1 MGKWKTKLV
10 SIIDSTLTNL
20 AVSVA
25 VTLLCNAAHLVKGLL
40 SDYFRGN
47 VLAASGFI
55 LIFTFLLFDVLKRN
69 LCYYTVYLVKNE
81 IRRVYDAYHYTMT
94 FVRPEFIRCTIQFT
108 FRSLRCSMDCD
119 SFLFKWQ
126 GSGYQISANGLN
138 LEKIRNKN
146 GFEEYLLLF
155 PRMMKR
161 NESIEVKLDIELY
174 DEMHT
179 AIPEMQFNVNHPTK
193 NLLMELNIPA
203 EIELDYVTK
212 QCLVGNSDYAV
223 QSESCDVTKRQFVIQ
238 KKKPLFLHKYKFAW
252 QFSK

>member
-1 MGKWKTKLV
+1 
-10 SIIDSTLTNL
+10 
-20 AVSVA
+20 
-25 VTLLCNAAHLVKGLL
+25 
-40 SDYFRGN
+40 
-47 VLAASGFI
+47 
-55 LIFTFLLFDVLKRN
+55 
-69 LCYYTVYLVKNE
+69 
-81 IRRVYDAYHYTMT
+81 
-94 FVRPEFIRCTIQFT
+94 
-108 FRSLRCSMDCD
+108 MDCD